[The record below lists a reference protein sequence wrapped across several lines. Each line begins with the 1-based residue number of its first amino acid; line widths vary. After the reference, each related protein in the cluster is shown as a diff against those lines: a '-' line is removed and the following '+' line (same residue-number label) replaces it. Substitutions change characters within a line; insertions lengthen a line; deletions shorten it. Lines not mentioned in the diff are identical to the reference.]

1 MLIPQIRFSQ
11 QPARLGIDADL
22 GKQDIKQLRAE
33 YEMKMERP
41 KVELHTPNGELFIDS
56 SKAWDALGLGG
67 NLESMLRIYTNAK
80 QVAIDGVTRRVQE
93 GNRMAA
99 IHTHEN
105 AIKEIAKNPPRGLGL
120 DTLGEASFLNVREQ
134 YIAHPVE
141 VNYTPGS
148 VNINTRPSPPQIE
161 YNRGKLEIYMDKWP
175 SITFEPPQIDLK
187 L

>member
-1 MLIPQIRFSQ
+1 MLIPQIHFSQ

-22 GKQDIKQLRAE
+22 GKQDIKQPRAE
-33 YEMKMERP
+33 YEMTTERP
-41 KVELHTPNGELFIDS
+41 KVELHSPAGELFIDS
-56 SKAWDALGLGG
+56 SKAWDAMGLGG

-80 QVAIDGVTRRVQE
+80 QIAIDGVTRRVLE

-105 AIKEIAKNPPRGLGL
+105 AIKEIAKNPPQGNGF
-120 DTLGEASFLNVREQ
+120 DTLGEASYLNVREQ

-141 VNYTPGS
+141 VNYIQGK
-148 VNINTRPSPPQIE
+148 VNITTHPNAPQIE
-161 YNRGKLEIYMDKWP
+161 YNRGKLDIYMAKWP
-175 SITFEPPQIDLK
+175 SIEFTPPQIDLK

>member
-11 QPARLGIDADL
+11 QTARLGIDADL
-22 GKQDIKQLRAE
+22 GKQDIKQPRAE
-33 YEMKMERP
+33 YEMTTERP
-41 KVELHTPNGELFIDS
+41 KVELHSPGGELFIDQS
-56 SKAWDALGLGG
+56 RAWDALGVGG

-93 GNRMAA
+93 GNQLAA
-99 IHTHEN
+99 IHTHQN
-105 AIKEIAKNPPRGLGL
+105 AIAEIASHPPAGNGL
-120 DTLGEASFLNVREQ
+120 DTLGEASFFNVREQ

-141 VNYTPGS
+141 VNYTEGN

-161 YNRGKLEIYMDKWP
+161 YNRGKLDIYMDKWP